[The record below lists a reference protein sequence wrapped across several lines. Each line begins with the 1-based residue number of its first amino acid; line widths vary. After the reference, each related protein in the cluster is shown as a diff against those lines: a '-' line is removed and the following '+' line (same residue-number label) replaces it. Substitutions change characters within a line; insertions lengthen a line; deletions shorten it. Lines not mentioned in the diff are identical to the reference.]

1 MSQFFEL
8 LISGLMLGCIYGL
21 LAMGFVIVFKATNVV
36 NFAHASVVM
45 LGAFLVAKWHGS
57 LGFFGAIGVA
67 AVVCAFAAAL
77 LDLVFVRP
85 LRKRARGLDAL
96 AIMTIALN
104 ILLGTELVRAVGN
117 DLLPS
122 GAPWGANTTTILGA
136 DIPQARIV
144 AAIVALALMGVFY
157 LVFTRSNWGVA
168 MRSAASDPEAAALMG
183 IGLGRVAAPA
193 WARAGAAAGGGARG
207 FRALAAIGGAFFV
220 SFPAGGVSSVTGL
233 LALSAI
239 PVAVLGGL
247 DSTAGAIVAGLM
259 IGVAQQLAA
268 GYQDDLSFLG
278 RGLSNVIPYVVLFVV
293 LVWRPSGLFGTRELT
308 RV

>member
-1 MSQFFEL
+1 MTQFL
-8 LISGLMLGCIYGL
+8 QLVISGLMLGCIYGL
-21 LAMGFVIVFKATNVV
+21 IAMGFVIVFKATNVV

-57 LGFFGAIGVA
+57 LGFFGAIGAA
-67 AVVCAFAAAL
+67 AVTCALVAVAL
-77 LDLVFVRP
+77 DIAFLRP
-85 LRKRARGLDAL
+85 LRKRVRGVDAL

-104 ILLGTELVRAVGN
+104 ILLGTALIRAVGN

-122 GAPWGANTTTILGA
+122 GAPWGAETTHVLGA
-136 DIPQARIV
+136 AIPQARIG
-144 AAIVALALMGVFY
+144 AAVVALVLIGIFY
-157 LVFTRSNWGVA
+157 VVFTRTNWGVA
-168 MRSAASDPEAAALMG
+168 MRAAASDPEAAALMG
-183 IGLGRVAAPA
+183 IRLGVV
-193 WARAGAAAGGGARG
+193 AGASWAVAG
-207 FRALAAIGGAFFV
+207 ALAAIGGAFFV
-220 SFPAGGVSSVTGL
+220 SFPAGGVSNVTGL

-247 DSTAGAIVAGLM
+247 DSTAGAIVAGLV
-259 IGVAQQLAA
+259 IGVAQELAA

-293 LVWRPSGLFGTRELT
+293 LLWRPSGLFGTRELT

>member
-1 MSQFFEL
+1 MTQFL
-8 LISGLMLGCIYGL
+8 QLVISGLMLGCIYGL
-21 LAMGFVIVFKATNVV
+21 IAMGFVIVFKATNVV

-57 LGFFGAIGVA
+57 LGFFGAIG
-67 AVVCAFAAAL
+67 AAAL
-77 LDLVFVRP
+77 TCALVAVALDIAFLRP
-85 LRKRARGLDAL
+85 LRRRVRGVDAL

-104 ILLGTELVRAVGN
+104 ILLGTALVRAVGN

-122 GAPWGANTTTILGA
+122 GAPWGAGTTHVLGA
-136 DIPQARIV
+136 AIPQARIG
-144 AAIVALALMGVFY
+144 AAVVALVLIGIFY
-157 LVFTRSNWGVA
+157 VVFTRTNWGVA
-168 MRSAASDPEAAALMG
+168 MRAAASDPEAAALMG
-183 IGLGRVAAPA
+183 IRLGVV
-193 WARAGAAAGGGARG
+193 AGASWAVAG
-207 FRALAAIGGAFFV
+207 ALAAIGGAFFV
-220 SFPAGGVSSVTGL
+220 SFPAGGVSNVTGL

-247 DSTAGAIVAGLM
+247 DSTAGAIVAGLV
-259 IGVAQQLAA
+259 IGVAQELAA

-293 LVWRPSGLFGTRELT
+293 LLWRPSGLFGTREVT

>member
-1 MSQFFEL
+1 MSQVFEL
-8 LISGLMLGCIYGL
+8 TLSGLAQGCIYAL
-21 LAMGFVIVFKATNVV
+21 IAMGFVIVFKATNVV

-57 LGFFGAIGVA
+57 FGFFGAIGVA
-67 AVVCAFAAAL
+67 VVVCAFAAAM

-85 LRKRARGLDAL
+85 LRRRARGIDAL

-122 GAPWGANTTTILGA
+122 GAPWGANTTTIFGA
-136 DIPQARIV
+136 DIPQARIA
-144 AAIVALALMGVFY
+144 AAIVALGLMGAFY
-157 LVFTRSNWGVA
+157 LAFTRSNWGIA
-168 MRSAASDPEAAALMG
+168 MRSAAEDPEAASLMG
-183 IGLGRVAAPA
+183 IHLGRVAAGA
-193 WARAGAAAGGGARG
+193 WAVAGG
-207 FRALAAIGGAFFV
+207 LAAIGGAFFV
-220 SFPAGGVSSVTGL
+220 SFPASGVSNATGL

-247 DSTAGAIVAGLM
+247 DSTAGAVVGGLL
-259 IGVAQQLAA
+259 IGVAQTLAA
-268 GYQDDLSFLG
+268 GYQDELSFLG
-278 RGLSNVIPYVVLFVV
+278 RGLSNVIPYMVLFVV
-293 LVWRPSGLFGTRELT
+293 LLWRPSGLFGTREVS